1 VPAAARYLEKALMS
15 DGSEKRYETSELPV
29 RPFLWF
35 AIGFALALL
44 AIIIGVALYTKE
56 LAKPGAVFGRVEHP
70 PEKSL
75 AEFPRP
81 QLQAD
86 PPKELR
92 DYLATK
98 ARELSTYGWIDQQSR
113 IVRIPIDRAIDL
125 TVSRGL
131 PVRIPDSGL
140 TELDMQAQKAGVPK
154 LLPPSSAKGRNP

>member
-1 VPAAARYLEKALMS
+1 MS
-15 DGSEKRYETSELPV
+15 DGSEKRYETSEVTV

-35 AIGFALALL
+35 AVGFAVALL
-44 AIIIGVALYTKE
+44 AIIIGVTLYTKE
-56 LAKPGAVFGRVEHP
+56 LAKPGAVFGRVGHP
-70 PEKSL
+70 PDKGL

-92 DYLATK
+92 AYLATK
-98 ARELSTYGWIDQQSR
+98 AKELSTYGWIDEHSG

-131 PVRIPDSGL
+131 PVRLPDSEM